1 MNDRDAALNRCV
13 IDAASAL
20 TDFDPDLGLIDPE
33 VFEKLLFPH
42 KDIRDEARKRS
53 RGFLFRLGFVN
64 KEFKTNVTA
73 FLKRYDEYLDKV
85 RAHNIPIMKKRLVDL
100 ESELS
105 GYDFGMVLID
115 EQGLNGVVKTFA
127 DAKRDLLEQPK
138 EYLHMLGVD
147 DKGLRPYID
156 RFLDSYDVFPDR
168 VREHNIPILKKLL
181 SDASERMGRCDVGP
195 ILIYPKDEN
204 VALAPYTVL
213 KTDILGRSKHGI
225 HLLGLDDEAVKSDIG
240 LFLKRY
246 EDHPKVVRS
255 HNLSVIRNRISDA
268 ASALSTCDSEE
279 LIDPADFD
287 AILSP
292 YTELKEDLC
301 DPSSEYHA
309 VFRID

>member
-1 MNDRDAALNRCV
+1 MNDRDAALNRRV

-115 EQGLNGVVKTFA
+115 EQGLNGIVKTFA

-138 EYLHMLGVD
+138 EYLNMLGVD

-156 RFLDSYDVFPDR
+156 RFLDSYAVFPDR
-168 VREHNIPILKKLL
+168 VREHNIHIVKKLL
-181 SDASERMGRCDVGP
+181 SPV
-195 ILIYPKDEN
+195 
-204 VALAPYTVL
+204 
-213 KTDILGRSKHGI
+213 
-225 HLLGLDDEAVKSDIG
+225 
-240 LFLKRY
+240 
-246 EDHPKVVRS
+246 
-255 HNLSVIRNRISDA
+255 
-268 ASALSTCDSEE
+268 
-279 LIDPADFD
+279 
-287 AILSP
+287 
-292 YTELKEDLC
+292 
-301 DPSSEYHA
+301 
-309 VFRID
+309 